1 MSMPVLADATRE
13 TTARRRLLMAF
24 AAFIALGLRD
34 AATGASWPEMRRS
47 FSQPVGSL
55 AFLIVGGTIGYM
67 AVSASSGALSARFGA
82 ARILGGACFVGAVCA
97 LGTALGALWL
107 TLPILFLIAGGANGA
122 IDAGMN
128 TYVAARHSVKA
139 MGLLHAFF
147 GLGAT
152 VSPLVLSAALR
163 AGITWRLIFIVAAVC
178 FGAVAIGIAVYRHGW
193 DLIGAQTGG
202 IEHGA
207 AHDVVPPAPRPRA
220 VLGIAL
226 FSIYVAFEASIAQW
240 SPSALNDARG
250 ATPAVAGL
258 WVAGFWASFSLGRI
272 TLGWLVARLGEWRVL
287 SWSVVLSVIGALAMW
302 TLPGVVGAGLGIVT
316 AGLGLGAIFP
326 LHITMTIRRVGSLD
340 AGRTIGRQIAAAGL
354 GFAAGS
360 ALLGA
365 LVRFAGLRVLWPTLV
380 VLGVAMA
387 IIERIVR
394 HAAGPEPGTAP
405 A

>member
-1 MSMPVLADATRE
+1 MSASTFTAPVNATS
-13 TTARRRLLMAF
+13 ARRRLGMAF

-34 AATGASWPEMRRS
+34 AATGASWPEIRRS
-47 FSQPVGSL
+47 FDQPVGAL
-55 AFLIVGGTIGYM
+55 ALLIVGGTIGYM
-67 AVSASSGALSARFGA
+67 GVSASSGALSARFGA
-82 ARILGGACFVGAVCA
+82 AKVLGGAGLIGAVCA
-97 LGTALGALWL
+97 LGTALSALWFV
-107 TLPILFLIAGGANGA
+107 LPVLAFVGGGANGA

-128 TYVAARHSVKA
+128 TYVAARHGVKA

-163 AGITWRLIFIVAAVC
+163 VGVSWRVIFIIAAVC
-178 FGAVAIGIAVYRHGW
+178 FGGVAIGIAANRQGW
-193 DLIGAQTGG
+193 DLVGNAKATTRAERPEPDIVLP
-202 IEHGA
+202 A
-207 AHDVVPPAPRPRA
+207 ARPRVA
-220 VLGIAL
+220 LGIAL

-258 WVAGFWASFSLGRI
+258 WVAGFWASFTIGRI
-272 TLGWLVARLGEWRVL
+272 TLGWLVARLGEQRVL
-287 SWSVVLSVIGALAMW
+287 SWSVALSVIGALAMW
-302 TLPGVVGAGLGIVT
+302 TLPGVVGAGIGIVT

-340 AGRTIGRQIAAAGL
+340 AGRIIGRQIAAAGL

-365 LVRFAGLRVLWPTLV
+365 LVRYAGLRILWPTLV

-387 IIERIVR
+387 VIERIVR
-394 HAAGPEPGTAP
+394 HAAGPEPT
-405 A
+405 